1 MKGLTLSR
9 KEGEYIQL
17 SLPDGQTIYI
27 SVDKLKG
34 KQVKLK
40 VYADESVKIMRS
52 ELISPE
58 LRT

>member
-17 SLPDGQTIYI
+17 SLPDGQTIHI
-27 SVDKLKG
+27 SVSKLQG

-40 VYADESVKIMRS
+40 VYADESVKILRS
-52 ELISPE
+52 ELVDN
-58 LRT
+58 

>member
-17 SLPDGQTIYI
+17 SLPDGQTIQI
-27 SVDKLKG
+27 SVNKLQG

-40 VYADESVKIMRS
+40 VYADDSIKILRS
-52 ELISPE
+52 ELVD
-58 LRT
+58 R

>member
-40 VYADESVKIMRS
+40 VYADDSVKILRS
-52 ELISPE
+52 ELVDNQ
-58 LRT
+58 LQQ